1 MDGESSKSFQESDN
15 WFVSEKHVV
24 EVYWDWEIVANQ
36 KDYAE
41 VGDIVQM
48 KCRFCK
54 LEQVYVHSYLFT
66 PIDRLMR

>member
-1 MDGESSKSFQESDN
+1 MDVESSKSFQESDN

-41 VGDIVQM
+41 VGDIV
-48 KCRFCK
+48 
-54 LEQVYVHSYLFT
+54 
-66 PIDRLMR
+66 